1 MSELNGQSDFE
12 RNNEK
17 SSGGIRKFVQKS
29 LRDIKN
35 NSNVLADVNAQK
47 EKLIQEK
54 NEKSNKEEVTR

>member
-29 LRDIKN
+29 LRDIRN

-47 EKLIQEK
+47 EKIIQGK
-54 NEKSNKEEVTR
+54 NKKEEVTR